1 MNLQEEGQH
10 KERLLITGAT
20 GFIGKY
26 ILEKAIALGFDVWVA
41 VRKESSRNHFEGLP
55 IRLLEVDFYSV
66 DQMAQQFAQVLPRQ
80 PIRKNFKRSM
90 PSIPAVY

>member
-26 ILEKAIALGFDVWVA
+26 ILEKAIELGFDVWVT
-41 VRKESSRNHFEGLP
+41 VRK
-55 IRLLEVDFYSV
+55 
-66 DQMAQQFAQVLPRQ
+66 
-80 PIRKNFKRSM
+80 
-90 PSIPAVY
+90 